1 MFQQR
6 SKGRH
11 IKKIKTKTKE
21 ANKYVDTLKQLKQ
34 KEAEIKERML
44 KKHDEEEENQSMSEE
59 GEFELSE
66 AEDVVQET

>member
-44 KKHDEEEENQSMSEE
+44 KKHDEEENQSMSEE

-66 AEDVVQET
+66 AEDIVQET

>member
-44 KKHDEEEENQSMSEE
+44 KKHDEEENQSMSEE